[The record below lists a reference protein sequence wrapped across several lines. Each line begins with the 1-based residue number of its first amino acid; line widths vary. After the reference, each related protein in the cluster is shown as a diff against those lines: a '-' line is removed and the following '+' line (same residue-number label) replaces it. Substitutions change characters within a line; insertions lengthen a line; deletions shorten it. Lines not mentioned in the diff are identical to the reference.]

1 VKSRAVKSSPTKSS
15 PTKSS
20 AFKFRTLATTA
31 AIAALALTTAACG
44 GGNSSASGS
53 SGSSGG
59 SGGGGGS
66 ITYWASNQ
74 GTSLDNDKQVLTPEL
89 EKFQQQT
96 GIKVNLEVIG
106 WNDLQ
111 TRIQTAVT
119 SGQAPDVV
127 NIGNTW
133 AASLQSTGAFMPFDQ
148 SAFDAI
154 GGKDKFV
161 KTAMDTGGAPGQ
173 DPTSVPVYGLAYGLY
188 YNKAMFSAA
197 GLTPPSNWEDLVTDA
212 KKLTSG
218 DKYGFALA
226 AGSYTENAHFAF
238 IDAAQNGADLFD
250 SKGQPT
256 FSSDGVVDGI
266 KRYLDLMQADK
277 VVNVANAQYDNGTKA
292 VNDFATGKVAMILN
306 QNNADSSIVAN
317 GMKSD
322 QYGVVPFPAPKDS
335 KTDVASHVAGINLS
349 IFKNTKNKDA
359 ALKFVKFMTSPE
371 TQTALDK
378 PFAALPVLNGAT
390 PNFTDNADEAKT
402 FADIYANKSKPLPLV
417 PAEDQFESTV
427 GKAMNQ
433 MFAKIASGGTVSTD
447 DIKSAMKTAEQQV
460 AAAG

>member
-1 VKSRAVKSSPTKSS
+1 VKI
-15 PTKSS
+15 
-20 AFKFRTLATTA
+20 RTLAATA
-31 AIAALALTTAACG
+31 AIAALALTTSACG
-44 GGNSSASGS
+44 GSSNSSPSSS
-53 SGSSGG
+53 SGSDG
-59 SGGGGGS
+59 SGSGATL
-66 ITYWASNQ
+66 TYWASNQ
-74 GTSLDNDKQVLTPEL
+74 GTSLDNDKQVLTPQL
-89 EKFQQQT
+89 ENFTKQT

-133 AASLQSTGAFMPFDQ
+133 AASLQSTGAFMPFDDA
-148 SAFDAI
+148 AFKAI

-161 KTAMDTGGAPGQ
+161 KTAMDTGGVPGQ

-197 GLTPPSNWEDLVTDA
+197 GLTPPNNWEDLVTDA
-212 KKLTSG
+212 KKLTTG
-218 DKYGFALA
+218 GKYGFALA

-238 IDAAQNGADLFD
+238 INAAQNGADLFD
-250 SKGQPT
+250 KDGKPT
-256 FSSDGVVDGI
+256 FSSDGVVNGI
-266 KRYLDLMQADK
+266 QRYLDLMQKDK
-277 VVNVANAQYDNGTKA
+277 VVNVGNAQYDNGTKA

-306 QNNADSSIVAN
+306 QNNADNSIVAN
-317 GMKSD
+317 GMTSD
-322 QYGVVPFPAPKDS
+322 KYGVVPFPAPADAKS
-335 KTDVASHVAGINLS
+335 QTASHVAGINLS

-359 ALKFVKFMTSPE
+359 ALKFVNFMTSAE
-371 TQTALDK
+371 TQKALDK
-378 PFAALPVLNGAT
+378 PFSALPVLNSAT
-390 PNFTDNADEAKT
+390 PNFTDNAEEAKI
-402 FADIYANKSKPLPLV
+402 FSDIYSTKSKPLPLV

-447 DIKSAMKTAEQQV
+447 DIRTAMKTAEQQV